1 MKGFSMKENK
11 EIEKILLDDDA
22 YNKMVHS
29 KIEEEFVNELKSAKL
44 KQNKSE
50 ITDIKLVPKDKM
62 FSKDAIFEIINKNS
76 KTQSFIN
83 GVQAEG
89 FLGTQYSDREKLLNG
104 EIKSFVSGSNF
115 IKFVK
120 VKV

>member
-1 MKGFSMKENK
+1 MKENK